1 MKRISVIISIVAAS
15 LLISAMPILAADK
28 LLGQE
33 AQKDE
38 CLLVVR
44 NCTDSVDS
52 IQQRIDK
59 LNTEISKGTAVYSN
73 EELGVLNS
81 KRDDALRMLDA
92 IMEGGS

>member
-1 MKRISVIISIVAAS
+1 MKRISVIISTLAAS
-15 LLISAMPILAADK
+15 LLITAMPILAADESI
-28 LLGQE
+28 GQE

-38 CLLVVR
+38 CLLVAR

-59 LNTEISKGTAVYSN
+59 LNTEIGKGTAVYSN
-73 EELGVLNS
+73 EELGVLNN
-81 KRDDALRMLDA
+81 KLDDASRLLDA

>member
-1 MKRISVIISIVAAS
+1 MRRISAIISIVAAS
-15 LLISAMPILAADK
+15 LFISAMPILAADESM
-28 LLGQE
+28 GQE

-38 CLLVVR
+38 CLLVAR

-59 LNTEISKGTAVYSN
+59 LNTEIGKGTAVYSH
-73 EELGVLNS
+73 EELGVLTN
-81 KRDDALRMLDA
+81 KRDDALKLLDA